1 MTTTNESDSS
11 EEGLQDPA
19 EMSFETAIEELEAS
33 VEKLEDGTLTL
44 EQQVTFYER
53 GMKLVEAC
61 RDKLNAAAARI
72 EQVVSAED
80 GESVV
85 EPFDGPEQDA

>member
-1 MTTTNESDSS
+1 VTTTNESDSS
-11 EEGLQDPA
+11 EEPLQDPA
-19 EMSFETAIEELEAS
+19 DMSFETAIEELEAS

-44 EQQVTFYER
+44 EQQVSFYER

-72 EQVVSAED
+72 EKVVSAED

-85 EPFDGPEQDA
+85 EPLDGPDQDA